1 VIVGAAPVPTVKFE
15 LLVAVCVLPTL
26 TVIGPVVAV
35 AGTVAVIDVPLTLV
49 ATAATPLNRIRS
61 REMSAAKFVPVMV
74 TAVPAGPNV
83 GENPVM
89 VGAGTV
95 KDALLVTFPL
105 IVLTSIGPVAALEG
119 TLTMI

>member
-1 VIVGAAPVPTVKFE
+1 V
-15 LLVAVCVLPTL
+15 PTL
-26 TVIGPVVAV
+26 TVIGPEVAV
-35 AGTVAVIDVPLTLV
+35 AGTIAVIEVPLTLV
-49 ATAATPLNRIRS
+49 AAAKIPLNRTLS
-61 REMSAAKFVPVMV
+61 KAAEKFVPVMV
-74 TAVPAGPNV
+74 TDVPAGPIV

-105 IVLTSIGPVAALEG
+105 IVLTVIGPVAALEW